1 MLVSVNHGNYIEAV
15 LDRNIAENISRVLYP
30 NDNFFEGNVLHHI
43 FNCTLYI
50 NLPLFTV
57 APFTVSYLLPGLILP
72 LKL

>member
-50 NLPLFTV
+50 TLPLFTV
-57 APFTVSYLLPGLILP
+57 FYLLPGLILP